1 MTIRHHCEQCG
12 QLLKIKDELAGNPN
26 KCPACKHPFIV
37 PTAPPLGDSPAQ
49 TPPAAPPEPAQSPA
63 SDSVAEQ
70 ASTPFGKA
78 DVPAPPAVPRV
89 EEGRKVGD
97 DFDPVAFLMENETPS
112 RSGTRGTPGCSERD
126 SATPPPSRN
135 KWRSRTAEIPDPDP
149 NPDREMH
156 GRRGAEFKG
165 GAQKPEKGAASA
177 NARDILEKAIKDAR
191 GKPEDMP
198 SDADGEP
205 SGEPDVRAMIREI
218 GGARLGLILGIIVLS
233 GAFYWWV
240 SQPRLEVPPR
250 GYVSGRVTLDGQPLA
265 GAIVNFLPLEKKYR
279 KDKSSKPAIGIR
291 AASGVT
297 DADGRYTLFYA
308 GSYKGTFVG
317 KNFVYLSPMLSEEGL
332 DRIPPSWSP
341 SSLGFPDQVK
351 TVDVTEGSNPNFDID
366 MKSDPT
372 K

>member
-12 QLLKIKDELAGNPN
+12 QLLKIKDELAGTPN

-37 PTAPPLGDSPAQ
+37 PTAPPSDGSHAEA
-49 TPPAAPPEPAQSPA
+49 PPAARPESAQSTA
-63 SDSVAEQ
+63 SGTVVEQVA
-70 ASTPFGKA
+70 APSGKA

-89 EEGRKVGD
+89 EEVRKVGD

-112 RSGTRGTPGCSERD
+112 RSGTRGTPGGSERD

-135 KWRSRTAEIPDPDP
+135 KWRSRTAEIPDQDP
-149 NPDREMH
+149 HREVD
-156 GRRGAEFKG
+156 GPRGGELKG

-191 GKPEDMP
+191 GKPEHMP

-218 GGARLGLILGIIVLS
+218 GGAKLGLILGIIVLS

-279 KDKSSKPAIGIR
+279 KDKSSKTAIGIH

-297 DADGRYTLFYA
+297 DADGHYTLFYA

-317 KNFVYLSPMLSEEGL
+317 KNFVYLSPMMSEEGL
-332 DRIPPSWSP
+332 DRIPASWSP
-341 SSLGFPDQVK
+341 SSLGFTDQVK

-366 MKSDPT
+366 MKSNPM